1 MALTYEES
9 ATLMRD
15 IAFQNRI
22 LVACLTFANYIIGE
36 DPVTPAHNTRLR
48 WAQSTFSAPQNAAA
62 QAQPE
67 TVMDPLVQTEGA
79 AVTDPQLQSA
89 VENAVNK
96 ML

>member
-9 ATLMRD
+9 ATLMSD
-15 IAFQNRI
+15 LAFRNRI

-36 DPVTPAHNTRLR
+36 DPITPAHNTRLR
-48 WAQSTFSAPQNAAA
+48 WAQTTFVSPQAAAA
-62 QAQPE
+62 QVQPE
-67 TVMDPLVQTEGA
+67 VVMDPVVQTDGA

-96 ML
+96 IL